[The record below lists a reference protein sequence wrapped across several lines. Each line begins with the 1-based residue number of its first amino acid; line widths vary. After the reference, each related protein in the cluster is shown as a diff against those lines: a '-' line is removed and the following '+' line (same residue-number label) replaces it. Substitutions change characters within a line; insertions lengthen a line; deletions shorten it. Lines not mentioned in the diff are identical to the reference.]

1 MSYLLDALK
10 QSEQGEVSRK
20 AQYAAESIQDYS
32 QQKDLSFYRKLAFS
46 LLAIVAFVVILS
58 IGFLAGRWFQES
70 KVQGIAVVKQ
80 QAAIEKA
87 QVTENQTHVQPAS
100 VQIKTSP
107 VLVQQAL
114 PTQYQLVPVPNTYN
128 TIQAYPNQQ
137 SIVHNSYPNNQKLVP
152 VQNVQQEQIDYSQYK
167 VVGKPIEQSVFNEQ
181 STEKNIADSEI
192 AKLPSS
198 LKTAF
203 AKAVAAIEA
212 EENDNYE
219 VTTAT
224 KNSAMAQPIQL
235 LPDVIQSLIPK
246 ITYQAHIYATD
257 SSRRWIKLNGAELYE
272 GDSLGPIKILE
283 IAPEITLMSIEGYRF
298 SLTAMDDWLP

>member
-20 AQYAAESIQDYS
+20 AQYAAESGQDYS
-32 QQKDLSFYRKLAFS
+32 QQKDLNFYRKLAFS
-46 LLAIVAFVVILS
+46 LLAVFAFVVILS
-58 IGFLAGRWFQES
+58 IGFMAGRWFQGTKLQS
-70 KVQGIAVVKQ
+70 ASGVNQ
-80 QAAIEKA
+80 QAVNEIKNQDPITQT
-87 QVTENQTHVQPAS
+87 QVVPA
-100 VQIKTSP
+100 P
-107 VLVQQAL
+107 VKMQAAPMIVQQAL
-114 PTQYQLVPVPNTYN
+114 PMQYQLVPVQNAVQTNSNQQALMQNTY
-128 TIQAYPNQQ
+128 
-137 SIVHNSYPNNQKLVP
+137 SNSHRQTS

-167 VVGKPIEQSVFNEQ
+167 VVGKPIENPSFEDQSSNQPAED
-181 STEKNIADSEI
+181 NEI
-192 AKLPSS
+192 AQLPTS

-203 AKAVAAIEA
+203 ANAVAAIEA
-212 EENDNYE
+212 QENDNYE

-224 KNSAMAQPIQL
+224 KDSAMAQPIQL

-272 GDSLGPIKILE
+272 GDSFGPIKILE

-298 SLTAMDDWLP
+298 SLPAMDNWLP